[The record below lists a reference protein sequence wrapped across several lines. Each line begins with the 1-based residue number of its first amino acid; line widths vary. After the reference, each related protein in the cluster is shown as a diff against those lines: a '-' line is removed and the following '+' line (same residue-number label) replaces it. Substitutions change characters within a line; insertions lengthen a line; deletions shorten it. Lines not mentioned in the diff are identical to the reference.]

1 MVVRAVR
8 TLSSPPFLRRGVSSV
23 ERRGKERES
32 GCCPL
37 RLQLAAVSV
46 LRALVS
52 GGGAEYVVAA
62 TAAAEAGGAV
72 KDEEEDGKQ
81 GEDARDAGEAWFF
94 GSVDSMLTV
103 FSEKVVGVAF
113 YF

>member
-1 MVVRAVR
+1 M
-8 TLSSPPFLRRGVSSV
+8 

-32 GCCPL
+32 GCCPP

-72 KDEEEDGKQ
+72 KDGDEDRKQ
-81 GEDARDAGEAWFF
+81 GEDARDAGEAWVFV
-94 GSVDSMLTV
+94 SVDSMLTA
-103 FSEKVVGVAF
+103 FSERVVGIAL
-113 YF
+113 YFEQDRCRKSCHASSF